1 MMARP
6 VKDLS
11 PTAPILINRQEKPEL
26 PVKDI
31 ARRLTVEEG
40 RPLEITTRTTG
51 IMANAAQFCLIY
63 TNRFNSKY
71 ASERIGQIERLAI
84 SMAGQ
89 GRRDLIDALQAGG
102 AVPGEYYSDDSKK
115 KGNYPIF
122 TSNDDGEE

>member
-1 MMARP
+1 MGRP
-6 VKDLS
+6 AKDLS
-11 PTAPILINRQEKPEL
+11 PKAPILISRNDKPEL

-63 TNRFNSKY
+63 TNRYGSAY
-71 ASERIGQIERLAI
+71 AADRIGQIERLAI
-84 SMAGQ
+84 SMGGQ

-102 AVPGEYYSDDSKK
+102 SVPGEYYSDTPKK
-115 KGNYPIF
+115 KDYPVY
-122 TSNDDGEE
+122 SSDDGEE

>member
-1 MMARP
+1 MARP

-102 AVPGEYYSDDSKK
+102 AVPGEYYSDGTKK
-115 KGNYPIF
+115 RGDYPVF
-122 TSNDDGEE
+122 SSNDDGEE